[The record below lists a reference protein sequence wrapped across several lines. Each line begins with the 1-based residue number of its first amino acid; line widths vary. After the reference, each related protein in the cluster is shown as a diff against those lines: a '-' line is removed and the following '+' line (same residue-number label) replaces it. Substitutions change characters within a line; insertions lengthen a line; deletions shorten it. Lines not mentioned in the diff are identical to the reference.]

1 MQNRPEIYVR
11 KICEE
16 EEDRKVL
23 DCVAVCAI
31 ESMEGGSRSEEEEGG
46 GRGGL
51 PSLDETPSCPGLV
64 WSRRVMA
71 AFCHPRFVNLLLT
84 RNMKAR
90 HKHTIVQVE
99 I

>member
-1 MQNRPEIYVR
+1 
-11 KICEE
+11 
-16 EEDRKVL
+16 
-23 DCVAVCAI
+23 
-31 ESMEGGSRSEEEEGG
+31 MELNPWKEGAEVKKKKEEEG
-46 GRGGL
+46 RGL

>member
-1 MQNRPEIYVR
+1 MDPWKEGAEV
-11 KICEE
+11 KKEE
-16 EEDRKVL
+16 EK
-23 DCVAVCAI
+23 
-31 ESMEGGSRSEEEEGG
+31 EEE
-46 GRGGL
+46 RGL